1 MRPED
6 FDVLAGLLTQRS
18 GIALTPDKQYLLETR
33 LQPILAGLNCKTIGD
48 LITKLKLDS
57 KNDAL
62 IREVIE
68 AMTTNESMFFRDI
81 KPFEQ
86 LKKMVFPEIK
96 NKQGTIRIW
105 SAACSNGQ
113 EPYSI
118 AISIL
123 EEKNNLNGAQF
134 EILATDLD
142 TKVIKKAQ
150 EGLYTQFEVQRGLPI
165 TTLLSNFSQEANNN
179 WRIKD
184 HVKSMVRFRQFN
196 LLDSFALHGKFDIIM
211 CRNVLIY
218 FDDATKRDI
227 LKKLSQALQP
237 NGYLFLGAAET
248 IIGLSDDLKP
258 FGNERGIYVRVNP

>member
-6 FDVLAGLLTQRS
+6 FDYLATLLKQRS

-33 LQPILAGLNCKTIGD
+33 LQPILSSFECKQITD
-48 LITKLKLDS
+48 LITRLKLRS
-57 KNDAL
+57 EEML

-68 AMTTNESMFFRDI
+68 AMTTNESMFFRDN

-86 LKKMVFPEIK
+86 LRKVIFPELK
-96 NKQGTIRIW
+96 KKGGRIRIW

-123 EEKNNLNGAQF
+123 EEKNNLSGLSF
-134 EILATDLD
+134 EIHASDLD

-150 EGLYTQFEVQRGLPI
+150 DGLYTQFEVQRGLPI
-165 TTLLSNFSQEANNN
+165 TMLLSYFSQEANNN
-179 WRIKD
+179 WRIKN
-184 HVKSMVRFRQFN
+184 HVKEMVKFRQLN
-196 LLDSFALHGKFDIIM
+196 LLDSYLTMGKFDIIL

-218 FDDATKRDI
+218 FDDATKREI
-227 LKKLSQALQP
+227 LRKLAAQLNPA
-237 NGYLFLGAAET
+237 GYLFLGSAET
-248 IIGLSDDLKP
+248 IIGLSDNLKP
-258 FGNERGIYVRVNP
+258 LENERGIYTLM

>member
-6 FDVLAGLLTQRS
+6 FDYLANLLKQRS

-33 LQPILAGLNCKTIGD
+33 LQPILSSFDCKQIGD
-48 LITKLKLDS
+48 LIMRLKLK
-57 KNDAL
+57 NEETL

-68 AMTTNESMFFRDI
+68 AMTTNESMFFRDN

-86 LKKMVFPEIK
+86 LRKVVFPELK
-96 NKQGTIRIW
+96 KRGGKIRIW

-123 EEKNNLNGAQF
+123 EEKHNVAGLSF
-134 EILATDLD
+134 EIQASDLD

-150 EGLYTQFEVQRGLPI
+150 DGLYTQFEVQRGLPI
-165 TTLLSNFSQEANNN
+165 TLLLSYFSQEANNN
-179 WRIKD
+179 WRIKN
-184 HVKSMVRFRQFN
+184 HIKEMVKFRQLN
-196 LLDSFALHGKFDIIM
+196 LLDSYLTMGKFDVIL

-218 FDDATKRDI
+218 FEDATKREI
-227 LKKLSQALQP
+227 LRKLTAQLNP
-237 NGYLFLGAAET
+237 GGFLFLGSAET
-248 IIGLSDDLKP
+248 IIGLSDELKP
-258 FGNERGIYVRVNP
+258 LENERGVYTPL

>member
-6 FDVLAGLLTQRS
+6 FEYLATLLKQRS

-33 LQPILAGLNCKTIGD
+33 LQPILSHFGCGQITD
-48 LITKLKLDS
+48 LISRLKLKS
-57 KNDAL
+57 EETL
-62 IREVIE
+62 IREVVE

-86 LKKMVFPEIK
+86 LRRIVFPELK
-96 NKQGTIRIW
+96 KKGGKIRIW

-123 EEKNNLNGAQF
+123 EEKNQLSGLSF
-134 EILATDLD
+134 EILASDLD

-165 TTLLSNFSQEANNN
+165 TMLLSYFTQEANNS
-179 WRIKD
+179 WRIKE
-184 HVKSMVRFRQFN
+184 HVKGMVKFRQLN
-196 LLDSFALHGKFDIIM
+196 LLDSYALMGKFDIIM

-227 LKKLSQALQP
+227 LRKLSAQLNP
-237 NGYLFLGAAET
+237 GGYLFLGSAET
-248 IIGLSDDLKP
+248 ILGHSDELKP
-258 FGNERGIYVRVNP
+258 LENERGIYTIVKP

>member
-6 FDVLAGLLTQRS
+6 FEFLAGLLKQRS

-33 LQPILAGLNCKTIGD
+33 LQPILSSLDCKAIPD
-48 LITKLKLDS
+48 LIQKLRIDS

-86 LKKMVFPEIK
+86 LKKTIFPELKKKGGHIK
-96 NKQGTIRIW
+96 IW

-123 EEKNNLNGAQF
+123 DEKNNLAGMTF
-134 EILATDLD
+134 DILATDLD

-165 TTLLSNFSQEANNN
+165 TSLLANFSQEANNN
-179 WRIKD
+179 WRIKE
-184 HVKSMVRFRQFN
+184 HVKKMVKFRQFN
-196 LLDSFALHGKFDIIM
+196 LLDSFLLLGKFDVIM

-218 FDDATKRDI
+218 FDDPTKREI
-227 LKKLSQALQP
+227 LKKLSQALNP
-237 NGYLFLGAAET
+237 DGYLFLGSAET
-248 IIGLSDDLKP
+248 IISLSDDLKP
-258 FGNERGIYVRVNP
+258 LGNERGVYVRA

>member
-6 FDVLAGLLTQRS
+6 FDFLAALLKQRS
-18 GIALTPDKQYLLETR
+18 GIALTTDKQYLLETR
-33 LQPILAGLNCKTIGD
+33 LQPILSSLDCRTIPD
-48 LITKLKLDS
+48 LIQKLRTDS
-57 KNDAL
+57 KNDGM

-68 AMTTNESMFFRDI
+68 AMTTNESMFFRDN

-86 LKKMVFPEIK
+86 LKKVIFPELK
-96 NKQGTIRIW
+96 KKGGHMKIW

-118 AISIL
+118 ALSIL
-123 EEKNNLNGAQF
+123 EEKNNLGGLSF
-134 EILATDLD
+134 DILASDLD

-165 TTLLSNFSQEANNN
+165 TTLLANFSQETNNN

-184 HVKSMVRFRQFN
+184 HVKNMVKFRQFN
-196 LLDSFALHGKFDIIM
+196 LLDSFLLMGKFDVIM

-218 FDDATKRDI
+218 FDDPTKREI
-227 LKKLSQALQP
+227 LKKLASALNP
-237 NGYLFLGAAET
+237 DGYLFLGSAET
-248 IIGLSDDLKP
+248 IIGLSEDLKP
-258 FGNERGIYVRVNP
+258 FGNERGIYVRA